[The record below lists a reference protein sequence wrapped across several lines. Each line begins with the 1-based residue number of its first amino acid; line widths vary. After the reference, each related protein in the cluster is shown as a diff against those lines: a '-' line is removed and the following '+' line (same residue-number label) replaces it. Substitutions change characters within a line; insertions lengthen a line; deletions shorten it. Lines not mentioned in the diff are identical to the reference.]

1 MTMRFELYSSKKLC
15 RFIPSRQKL
24 FCLISICLISI
35 FAFPA
40 YAAGSFSFLGKPV
53 VEIVNDIIKLILTF
67 VGRISLLVLILGGVF
82 YVVSGSNPESQEKA
96 KKTIVFALLGV
107 MLVLA
112 SYAILIIIDK
122 IVVQP

>member
-1 MTMRFELYSSKKLC
+1 MRFEPYSSKKLC

-40 YAAGSFSFLGKPV
+40 YAVGSFSFLGKPV

-82 YVVSGSNPESQEKA
+82 YVISGSNPESQEKA